1 VAAPVVSTPRVVEL
15 AAPASA
21 AAPPASHPGIVIPTT
36 FGAQAVRPADEGQS
50 QIDDVTRA
58 APPRKSRAG
67 WWLVLPDGNE
77 HALLQSTVVGRQ
89 PSTLDG
95 VSETLM
101 LTDPD
106 GLMSKSHAVFEV
118 VSGDLF
124 VRDLGSTNGVVI
136 IGSDDSETKVS
147 SERAKV
153 LSGDEVELGSYAITV
168 RQGKP

>member
-1 VAAPVVSTPRVVEL
+1 
-15 AAPASA
+15 
-21 AAPPASHPGIVIPTT
+21 
-36 FGAQAVRPADEGQS
+36 
-50 QIDDVTRA
+50 
-58 APPRKSRAG
+58 
-67 WWLVLPDGNE
+67 
-77 HALLQSTVVGRQ
+77 
-89 PSTLDG
+89 
-95 VSETLM
+95 M